1 MTDNGGQF
9 VAARFRDALRVAG
22 VRHIRIRPGHPWTNG
37 KTERVFRT
45 VKELQRFYAPVL
57 VSFAHVRS
65 FCADVIDYYN
75 HCRPHS
81 AHWGLTPDER
91 LRQALAA
98 RSPSAGLLRG
108 PAARLPLHV
117 AAEGR
122 SLTLWLAGNDVSRV
136 PVFRLEGFAEP
147 NLAPESAAKRLF
159 AFARSLQPAPSMRS
173 SPLAAGPAAPR
184 RAELIAVTS
193 RREPV
198 RESISRIQ
206 TSAP

>member
-45 VKELQRFYAPVL
+45 VKELQRFYAPVP

-81 AHWGLTPDER
+81 AHWGLTPDEVDSGKPWQPVLCR
-91 LRQALAA
+91 RTFFDGQ
-98 RSPSAGLLRG
+98 
-108 PAARLPLHV
+108 LH
-117 AAEGR
+117 A
-122 SLTLWLAGNDVSRV
+122 
-136 PVFRLEGFAEP
+136 FRF
-147 NLAPESAAKRLF
+147 
-159 AFARSLQPAPSMRS
+159 
-173 SPLAAGPAAPR
+173 
-184 RAELIAVTS
+184 T
-193 RREPV
+193 
-198 RESISRIQ
+198 
-206 TSAP
+206 